1 MTYNKKTIIHD
12 INMEININSNEPI
25 LQIKKYGKPEF
36 NIDEIDENMFTPSN
50 IKNWSKI
57 VLDTCD
63 ILEGDDLAYENK
75 IIIRGKD
82 ALFEYFEELC
92 ELGISNIQ
100 NHDYILQ
107 IPTILY
113 EYKDIIDRLSGS
125 SYDELFYHVQ
135 KDLYDKYI
143 KYFKDLIKSNLP
155 PPNFTE
161 IAKLI
166 DVCIK
171 FSIDNHLFYDTFL
184 RLCYGKWYL
193 RIDEFEDLGIDEFED
208 LGIDEFE
215 DFHGFEDSG
224 RL

>member
-1 MTYNKKTIIHD
+1 MTYNKKQLL
-12 INMEININSNEPI
+12 NMEIDDINSNEPI

-75 IIIRGKD
+75 IIIRGRGRD

-113 EYKDIIDRLSGS
+113 EYKDIIDSLSGS

-135 KDLYDKYI
+135 KVLYDKYI

-193 RIDEFEDLGIDEFED
+193 GIDEFEED
-208 LGIDEFE
+208 LVDEFEFE

>member
-1 MTYNKKTIIHD
+1 MTSNKKSIIRD
-12 INMEININSNEPI
+12 INMEIVINGDEPI
-25 LQIKKYGKPEF
+25 SQTKKYEIPEF
-36 NIDEIDENMFTPSN
+36 NIDENMFIPSN

-75 IIIRGKD
+75 IIIRGQE

-125 SYDELFYHVQ
+125 SYDVLFYHVQ
-135 KDLYDKYI
+135 KCLYDKYI

-171 FSIDNHLFYDTFL
+171 FSLDNLLYHDTFL
-184 RLCYGKWYL
+184 RLCYSKWYWE
-193 RIDEFEDLGIDEFED
+193 IDGLNQYKFDSESENPEFEF
-208 LGIDEFE
+208 
-215 DFHGFEDSG
+215 
-224 RL
+224 